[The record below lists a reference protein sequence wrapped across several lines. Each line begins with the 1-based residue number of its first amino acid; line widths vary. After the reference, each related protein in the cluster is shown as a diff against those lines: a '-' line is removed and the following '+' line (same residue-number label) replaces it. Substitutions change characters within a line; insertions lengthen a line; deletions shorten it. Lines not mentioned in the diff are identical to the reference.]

1 MDKRSGRRL
10 PFVTEDSTP
19 TRGEGLTPINI
30 WLEFLALTRRLVD
43 DRIAVDL
50 TGDFLLSGLFDPL
63 RRNRVL
69 SCSKVKRTES
79 FNAFFFGPC
88 RVAPGFRFQTRA
100 WPIFLIYDASNTV
113 EASGIVGKN
122 FPFDLRIEAL

>member
-19 TRGEGLTPINI
+19 TRGEGLTPISI

-79 FNAFFFGPC
+79 FAPSSLALAAWFEVFDSRLGRGP
-88 RVAPGFRFQTRA
+88 FSSFMM
-100 WPIFLIYDASNTV
+100 L
-113 EASGIVGKN
+113 
-122 FPFDLRIEAL
+122 